1 MDYIK
6 LMNRFWKLHSERRFT
21 TAETALYFQLLDIS
35 NGLVWKNP
43 FQQSNERLYSSLQI
57 AEKTLMAARS
67 RLQAVGLL
75 SFKPG
80 HKRYP
85 TVYELAPYSVLFV
98 PDHTLE
104 TAGSNLQ
111 LIPELTGS
119 IRSSQQP
126 NSLENAASSTNQ
138 TEVVENKTS
147 LPHERANS
155 LSSRNHLLSS
165 PPQPVNTEAL
175 KLDANSSSL
184 GDASQFEH
192 IARQGNYGQIDFE
205 TYRLQMLAT
214 AQDQSLRMPAQSWRK
229 WMISYLNQDRSA
241 NKLILAL
248 TGPTQHRSTGLGDLH
263 AKANNQQPLL

>member
-85 TVYELAPYSVLFV
+85 TVYELAPYNALFV
-98 PDHTLE
+98 PARTLE
-104 TAGSNLQ
+104 TAGFNLQ

-126 NSLENAASSTNQ
+126 NSLENTASSTNQ

-155 LSSRNHLLSS
+155 LSGNRQINSS
-165 PPQPVNTEAL
+165 ECRPVNADGL
-175 KLDANSSSL
+175 LLDASSSSL
-184 GDASQFEH
+184 GDAGQFEN

-214 AQDQSLRMPAQSWRK
+214 AQDQ
-229 WMISYLNQDRSA
+229 N
-241 NKLILAL
+241 L
-248 TGPTQHRSTGLGDLH
+248 TTRPEV
-263 AKANNQQPLL
+263 AKVDH